1 MEDTMDEDDSAE
13 LSALLGALS
22 NSAARNASDAMDGV
36 LEQTPQQHPPGAR
49 PDGASIDWIVRA
61 FADVL
66 AKRARGRPMSA
77 NQIAAAIARAVQRG
91 ARFT

>member
-1 MEDTMDEDDSAE
+1 MDEDDSAE
-13 LSALLGALS
+13 LSALLGALTH
-22 NSAARNASDAMDGV
+22 SAARNASDAMDGV
-36 LEQTPQQHPPGAR
+36 LEPPSQQRQPGAR
-49 PDGASIDWIVRA
+49 SDGASIDWIVRA

-77 NQIAAAIARAVQRG
+77 NQIAAAVARAVQRG